1 MARADGLNVRL
12 SHLFGQC
19 IDMIGSMQQT
29 NLSALDL
36 NLLVVL
42 DALLATRSTTL
53 AAQRLSL
60 SQPATSHALSRLR
73 EVFGDPLLVRAG
85 RTLTPTPFAESLA
98 PRVATA
104 LQAVRDTFEASSRF
118 DAKTSQRTF
127 TLAAG
132 DYAVSVL
139 VPQLT
144 RTLARAAPSVDL
156 FVKPA
161 HEEEQSALESGD
173 VELLLT
179 PLDSVA
185 PGPVISEEL
194 FRDRFVCVL
203 RRGHPLARRGL
214 TLDAFCELGHVLI
227 APRGLSRR
235 GAVDD
240 TLDKLKRKRRVAVA
254 VPHFLVAP
262 LVVTH
267 SDYVLTLAER
277 VARTLRPELGLT
289 IVEPPIEIPDFEI
302 AMHWHVRHD
311 ADPGH
316 LFLREQLRKAA
327 RSLRR

>member
-1 MARADGLNVRL
+1 MME
-12 SHLFGQC
+12 C
-19 IDMIGSMQQT
+19 MQGT
-29 NLSALDL
+29 NLSAVDL

-60 SQPATSHALSRLR
+60 SQPATSHALARLR
-73 EVFGDPLLVRAG
+73 ELFGDPLLVRAG
-85 RTLTPTPFAESLA
+85 RTLTPTPLAESLA
-98 PRVATA
+98 PRVTSA
-104 LQAVRDTFEASSRF
+104 LLAVRNTFEASSRF

-127 TLAAG
+127 TLGAG

-139 VPQLT
+139 VPRLA
-144 RTLARAAPSVDL
+144 RTLARAAPAADL

-161 HEEEQSALESGD
+161 HEQEETALEHGE

-179 PLDSVA
+179 PVGNVR
-185 PGPVISEEL
+185 PGPVMSEEL

-240 TLDKLKRKRRVAVA
+240 ALDKLKRKRRVAVA

-289 IVEPPIEIPDFEI
+289 IVEPPIELPGFEI

-311 ADPGH
+311 ADPAH

-327 RSLRR
+327 RPLRR